1 MLLTRATSGATSPS
15 WHQLGQEVPLE
26 QTFEEFLQKELQ
38 LLQARVVLRYSQ
50 QTQRVEASPAAAR
63 HQQEAANLPDPMDEE
78 IAELNEKVPEAAAN
92 MVASEATTEEVVERW
107 ASLTR
112 ALCDDVDSDE
122 KEVVVNRSHSLP
134 VYKHHLQLREAWKL
148 SYHAA
153 LRLGKRRRTNSTTQG
168 TRRPT
173 DAVEPE
179 EDESRLQR
187 FVFGPESHL
196 QLIWATFSALFIVW
210 DLVTLPLLFFDLG
223 EFARHLEYIAL
234 VTLAFWLADMPMH
247 MFFAVATTAG
257 MVETRPWVLA
267 KRYAKTWLVLD
278 IFIAFVDTFVL
289 TLHFIMEA
297 DPNPLMRST
306 RFFRLLRFV
315 RLVRLLRIVKL
326 EKQAKFILGKLLSTN
341 SLLWVKVSG
350 YFAVMMAINHVIA
363 CCWYGVGYYTS
374 DQGNWMQRSNIDSE
388 SFPESYVAS
397 LHWSMTQFTS
407 ATNPIAP
414 NNGWERLFA
423 IIVILMAVA
432 SFSSFV
438 GSIGSTISSMRAARR
453 GKILERSKLELFF
466 TERQLPL
473 SLFSKVKAA
482 VRDDD
487 GEMMRLREEEVAL
500 IQGVP
505 ERFRVEIHKE
515 IFMNSLL
522 LTNIWPRWTHSEAPD
537 FLSSVCHRV
546 MQEHWDRCGQD
557 TFLPRTK
564 CQMVYLLQSGDA
576 EYVDEDRKIKFI
588 SVRGDPDLEV
598 LSLPNLWA
606 EWVHTG
612 RLTATSGMCHYA
624 GIDCKQFC
632 TLATH
637 FGGRLCEYL
646 KVLGILLIGEIEALE
661 ARNIRVTDLCVP
673 RKVAIEELARRA
685 EQYANLK
692 AKANHHVA
700 LRNSTA
706 VRLSKFWQ
714 G

>member
-1 MLLTRATSGATSPS
+1 MR
-15 WHQLGQEVPLE
+15 
-26 QTFEEFLQKELQ
+26 
-38 LLQARVVLRYSQ
+38 
-50 QTQRVEASPAAAR
+50 
-63 HQQEAANLPDPMDEE
+63 
-78 IAELNEKVPEAAAN
+78 
-92 MVASEATTEEVVERW
+92 
-107 ASLTR
+107 
-112 ALCDDVDSDE
+112 CC
-122 KEVVVNRSHSLP
+122 
-134 VYKHHLQLREAWKL
+134 
-148 SYHAA
+148 
-153 LRLGKRRRTNSTTQG
+153 QG
-168 TRRPT
+168 TCRPT

-234 VTLAFWLADMPMH
+234 VTLDFWLADMPMH

-267 KRYAKTWLVLD
+267 KRYAKTWLVLA

-363 CCWYGVGYYTS
+363 CCWYV
-374 DQGNWMQRSNIDSE
+374 
-388 SFPESYVAS
+388 FPRILCGIAALVDD
-397 LHWSMTQFTS
+397 TV
-407 ATNPIAP
+407 TNPIAP

-522 LTNIWPRWTHSEAPD
+522 LTNIWPRRTHSEAPD

-546 MQEHWDRCGQD
+546 MQELPEGPGHWDRCGQD

-673 RKVAIEELARRA
+673 RKLARRA